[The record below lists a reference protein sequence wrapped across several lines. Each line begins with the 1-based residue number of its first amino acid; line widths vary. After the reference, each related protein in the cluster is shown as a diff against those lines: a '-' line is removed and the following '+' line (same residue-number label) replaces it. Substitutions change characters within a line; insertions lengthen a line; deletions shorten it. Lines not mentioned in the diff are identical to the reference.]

1 MLSSRAERAHLWAKE
16 LAMLAP
22 RTRRLPLWIACAI
35 VTLSLAAR
43 ECAPTRSYAA
53 SLGRD
58 CNGIEDALDIA
69 NGTSSDLDEDGVPDE
84 CGLGR

>member
-1 MLSSRAERAHLWAKE
+1 MH
-16 LAMLAP
+16 AP

-43 ECAPTRSYAA
+43 ECAPTRSHAA

-58 CNGIEDALDIA
+58 CNGNGIEDALDIA